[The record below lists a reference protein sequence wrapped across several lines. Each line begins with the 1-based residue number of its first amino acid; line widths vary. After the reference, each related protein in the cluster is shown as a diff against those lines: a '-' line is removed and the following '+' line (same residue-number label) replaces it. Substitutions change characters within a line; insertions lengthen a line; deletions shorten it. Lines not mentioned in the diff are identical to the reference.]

1 MIELKSPPQIAHMR
15 AAGRILADAFRVCR
29 DLVKP
34 GVSTLEIDREVEAL
48 IRDRKAKPAFKGYRG
63 FPATICASINEEVVH
78 GIPAARRRLREG
90 DIIGLDLGA
99 IVEGYYADAAVTL
112 PVGEVPDETRRLLE
126 VTRESLEL
134 AIAQCRP
141 GQRLGDVSAAV
152 QQHVEGAGFGVVRA
166 FVGHGIGRALH
177 EDPQVPNF
185 GEPGRGPLLRVGMVL
200 ALEPMVTMGHW
211 EVRVLA
217 DRWTAVTADGSLA
230 AHFEHT
236 VAVTER
242 RPGRAHRGRAGG
254 GLMARRRRGQF
265 PEEREGK
272 KPKDDAIEVEGK
284 VVEPLPNAMFRVELD
299 NGHRVLTHVS
309 GKMRMHFIRI
319 LPGDRVK
326 VELSAYDLTRGRI
339 TYRFK

>member
-1 MIELKSPPQIAHMR
+1 MIELKSPTQIGHMR
-15 AAGRILADAFRVCR
+15 EAGRILADAFRVCR

-34 GVSTLEIDREVEAL
+34 GVSTLEIDREVESL
-48 IRDRKAKPAFKGYRG
+48 IRDHKAKPAFKGYRG

-99 IVEGYYADAAVTL
+99 IVEGHYADAAVTM
-112 PVGEVPDETRRLLE
+112 PVGEVTDEARRLLD
-126 VTRESLEL
+126 VTRESLDL
-134 AIAQCRP
+134 GIAQCWP
-141 GQRLGDVSAAV
+141 GRRLGDVSAAI
-152 QQHVEGAGFGVVRA
+152 QQHVEAAGFGVVRA

-185 GEPGRGPLLRVGMVL
+185 GEAGRGPLLRVGMVL

-236 VAVTER
+236 VAVTEH
-242 RPGRAHRGRAGG
+242 G
-254 GLMARRRRGQF
+254 
-265 PEEREGK
+265 PE
-272 KPKDDAIEVEGK
+272 
-284 VVEPLPNAMFRVELD
+284 
-299 NGHRVLTHVS
+299 VLTKDAGEV
-309 GKMRMHFIRI
+309 
-319 LPGDRVK
+319 
-326 VELSAYDLTRGRI
+326 A
-339 TYRFK
+339 